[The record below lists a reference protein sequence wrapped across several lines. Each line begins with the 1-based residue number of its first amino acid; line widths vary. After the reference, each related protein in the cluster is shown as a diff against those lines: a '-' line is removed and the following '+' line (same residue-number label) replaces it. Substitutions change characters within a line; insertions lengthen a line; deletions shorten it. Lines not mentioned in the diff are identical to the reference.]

1 MEEKRAGEGERETER
16 RVGASR
22 THKREMER
30 KERERRKKREG
41 EQSTRYRGGLVKSS
55 SLILYLK
62 QWTGEN
68 AGLEGMHAHL

>member
-1 MEEKRAGEGERETER
+1 MRETER

-30 KERERRKKREG
+30 KKRGRG
-41 EQSTRYRGGLVKSS
+41 EKEKDGRSTLYRGGLVKSS